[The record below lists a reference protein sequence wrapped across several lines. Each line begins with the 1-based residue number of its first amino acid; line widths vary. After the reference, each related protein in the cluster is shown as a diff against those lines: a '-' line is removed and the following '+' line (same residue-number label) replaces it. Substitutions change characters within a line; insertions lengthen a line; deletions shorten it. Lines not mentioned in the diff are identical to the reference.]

1 MNYKNIAGIA
11 MIALSLCGMIFWEMF
26 GREALTLE
34 TVVVAAADIREGSV
48 VDAASFRLAKLPK
61 DSVIASSVSWDQA
74 MALSGK
80 VARIDIMENQQ
91 IDVSAFTEKSR
102 LISEGVSIF
111 SIPKEWIYSRPAGLR
126 AGDGVAIYLMPEEQ
140 LLGSFTIAYLRDSS
154 EQAVLGT
161 GKNETILSRNGSTAL
176 VNSVEILA
184 STSSYFKIF
193 DAMMGND
200 DASINEE
207 ARAKAMEKEGKEDPD
222 WRPPRFSDPMERSLL
237 LVLQAQ

>member
-1 MNYKNIAGIA
+1 MNYKNIVGAA
-11 MIALSLCGMIFWEMF
+11 MIALSLCGMIFWEMY

-34 TVVVAAADIREGSV
+34 TVVVAAVDIKEGTV
-48 VDAASFRLAKLPK
+48 VDAASFRQARLPK
-61 DSVIASSVSWDQA
+61 ESIIASAVSWDQA

-80 VARIDIMENQQ
+80 VARMDIMENQQ
-91 IDVSAFTEKSR
+91 IDVSSFTEKSK

-126 AGDGVAIYLMPEEQ
+126 AGDGVAVYLMPEEQ

-161 GKNETILSRNGSTAL
+161 GKNETMLSRNGSTAL

-184 STSSYFKIF
+184 STGSYFKIY

-200 DASINEE
+200 DAAINEA
-207 ARAKAMEKEGKEDPD
+207 AREKEGMDDPN

-237 LVLQAQ
+237 IVLQTK